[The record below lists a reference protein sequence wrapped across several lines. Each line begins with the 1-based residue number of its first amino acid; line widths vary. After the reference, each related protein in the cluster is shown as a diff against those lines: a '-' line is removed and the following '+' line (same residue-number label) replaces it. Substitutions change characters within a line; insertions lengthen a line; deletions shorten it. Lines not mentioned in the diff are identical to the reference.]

1 MEEHYTDM
9 SLLNELRELRQE
21 VKELKANRPTK
32 EEILAIKDTHRR
44 LKAIEENM
52 DLFADCLPK
61 RG

>member
-21 VKELKANRPTK
+21 VKSLKEKRPTK
-32 EEILAIKDTHRR
+32 EEILAIKDRHTR

-52 DLFADCLPK
+52 DLFVSN

>member
-21 VKELKANRPTK
+21 VKALKEKRPTK
-32 EEILAIKDTHRR
+32 EEILAIKDRHTR

-52 DLFADCLPK
+52 DLFISN